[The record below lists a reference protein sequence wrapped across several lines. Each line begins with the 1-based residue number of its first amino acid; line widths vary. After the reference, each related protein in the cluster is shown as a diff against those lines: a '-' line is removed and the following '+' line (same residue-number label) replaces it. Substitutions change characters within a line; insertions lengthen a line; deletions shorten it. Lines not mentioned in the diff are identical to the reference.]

1 MTAKV
6 DKIDKNKL
14 VNFPSNLKNSKAKL
28 DELDVDKLNT
38 VAPNLKSCSE

>member
-1 MTAKV
+1 MKAKV

-14 VNFPSNLKNSKAKL
+14 VNFQTNLNNSKTKL

-38 VAPNLKSCSE
+38 VAANLKSCSE